1 MLLHLF
7 ADIAFPTAVRRLFTY
22 KVNETDQYGT
32 RPGMRA
38 WVPLRNRMAIGMIVR
53 IHENRPE
60 FRTKS
65 VKKLLDNA
73 PVMSPEMIRLT
84 EWVHQFYY
92 ASWGE
97 TIQAALPAGLNFV
110 AEAHLRLVDHQA
122 INFAGKIEAEI
133 IEAIVESENG
143 NYLLAEAEK
152 RWGQT
157 GANLIKKLVKKK
169 VIEIWEEPRLKVNR
183 KMETLWQWK
192 SESSSMEAQNILH
205 NSQGGK
211 IPKWVKALTTLPEI
225 ELPAPRSVVMA
236 QDNVTDYTLK
246 KIEKEGFL
254 ETIQV
259 PASEVK
265 PPYEFDPSKIKKLN
279 EQQEKVFAPI
289 SEAIEKGEFAN
300 HMIYGVT
307 GSGKTEIY
315 IHALKKAVSLGKG
328 ALILVPEIALTPQ
341 TVKRFYQIFGD
352 AIAVLHSRLNDHER
366 FEAWKSLREGRK
378 KIAIGARSAVFAPI
392 ENLGLV
398 MIDEEHD
405 SSYKQEDPSPRYHA
419 RDVAIMR
426 AWQNKGVVVMG
437 SATPSMV
444 SLRLTTKGKSKML
457 ELPGRH
463 AASELPEVKVLDMKQ
478 YRNAMRGSLAVPLFL
493 DIEKAIGKKDQVI
506 LLYNRRGFASYL
518 HCKDCGH
525 IAECPHCSVTLTYH
539 KFKSQLRCH
548 YCGFSQFKYQTCT
561 ECGSEAIEEKGSGT
575 QKIEEEIGELFPAA
589 RLLRM
594 DQDTTSGKHA
604 HEQILKQFGDGE
616 ADILIGTQVVAKGLN
631 FPNVTVVGVI
641 NSDTELAFPSYRS
654 GERMF
659 QMLSQVAGRSG
670 RGSKPGKVYLQTT
683 QPEHPAIVS
692 ARNHDYK
699 TFARQEMQYRKMLL
713 YPPFSRLLK
722 IQFKS
727 VNEQLIAKVADIFS
741 ECLREAGNNA
751 PVLGPAPSAVMKI
764 QKNFIW
770 ECYLKL
776 KPENGAS
783 AIEKLLDEAFALYE
797 KRKPARA
804 SQVRVTVNVD
814 AV

>member
-1 MLLHLF
+1 MF
-7 ADIAFPTAVRRLFTY
+7 ADIAFPTAVRRVFTY
-22 KVNETDQYGT
+22 KVNGQDQNKAI
-32 RPGMRA
+32 PGMRA

-53 IHENRPE
+53 THATRPD
-60 FRTKS
+60 FKTKPI
-65 VKKLLDNA
+65 KQLLDDQ
-73 PVMSPEMIRLT
+73 PVMGPEMIRLT

-97 TIQAALPAGLNFV
+97 TIQAALPAGLNFIS
-110 AEAHLRLVDHQA
+110 EAHLRLVDRQYVNTA
-122 INFAGKIEAEI
+122 KKVEAEI
-133 IEAIVESENG
+133 IEAILGSEDG
-143 NYLLAEAEK
+143 HYPLPEAEK
-152 RWGQT
+152 RWGKT
-157 GANLIKKLVKKK
+157 GSNTIKKLVKNK
-169 VIEIWEEPRLKVNR
+169 VLEIWEEPKLKVSR

-192 SESSSMEAQNILH
+192 HGDSAAEARNLLDG
-205 NSQGGK
+205 SLDEK
-211 IPKWVKALTTLPEI
+211 SPKWLKGLSTILEI
-225 ELPAPRSVVMA
+225 DLPAPRSVLME
-236 QDNVTDYTLK
+236 QDHLTDYTLK
-246 KIEKEGFL
+246 KIEKEGLL
-254 ETIQV
+254 ETIRV

-265 PPYEFDPSKIKKLN
+265 PPYEYDPSKLKELN
-279 EQQEKVFAPI
+279 EQQKKIFVPI

-300 HMIYGVT
+300 HLIYGVT

-315 IHALKKAVSLGKG
+315 IHALKKTLGQGKG

-352 AIAVLHSRLNDHER
+352 SIAVLHSRLNDRER
-366 FEAWKSLREGRK
+366 FEAWKSLRDGRK

-392 ENLGLV
+392 ENLGLI

-405 SSYKQEDPSPRYHA
+405 PSYKQEDPAPRYHA

-444 SLRLTTKGKSKML
+444 SLRLTTKGKCKML

-463 AASELPEVKVLDMKQ
+463 AAAELPEVKVLDMKQ

-493 DIEKAIGKKDQVI
+493 DIEKAIAKNEQVI

-518 HCKDCGH
+518 HCQDCGH

-539 KFKSQLRCH
+539 KYQDHLRCH
-548 YCGFSQFKYQTCT
+548 YCGFSQYKYQTCG
-561 ECGSEAIEEKGSGT
+561 ECSSGAIEEKGSGT
-575 QKIEEEIGELFPAA
+575 QKIEEEIAELFPTA

-604 HEQILKQFGDGE
+604 HEQILKKFGEGE
-616 ADILIGTQVVAKGLN
+616 ADILIGTQVVAKGLD

-670 RGSKPGKVYLQTT
+670 RGSKPGVVYLQTT
-683 QPEHPAIVS
+683 QTEHPAIVA
-692 ARNHDYK
+692 AREHDYK
-699 TFARQEMQYRKMLL
+699 SFARQEMQFRKMLL

-722 IQFKS
+722 VQFKS
-727 VNEQLIAKVADIFS
+727 TDEQIIGRVADVFS
-741 ECLREAGNNA
+741 DCMREAGNNA

-776 KPENGAS
+776 KPESGAA
-783 AIEKLLDEAFALYE
+783 AIEKLFNKAYALYE
-797 KRKPARA
+797 KRKPAKA
-804 SQVRVTVNVD
+804 SQVRIAINVD